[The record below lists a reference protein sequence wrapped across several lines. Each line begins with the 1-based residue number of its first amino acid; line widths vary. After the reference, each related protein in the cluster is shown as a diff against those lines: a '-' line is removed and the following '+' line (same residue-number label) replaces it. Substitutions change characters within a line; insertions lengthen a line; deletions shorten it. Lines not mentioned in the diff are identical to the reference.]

1 MKKMTKLLSVI
12 LAFVMALSCMTMMAS
27 AAKASYR
34 TVADLEKNA
43 AYSAYGTVTRLS
55 SEERLSILC
64 DSLDTLLASANIKM
78 DTVKVLWIEV
88 RLNFTSLNYILDSL
102 DSFYDA
108 KGYLGIVGGTLKN
121 LNLNSWQKGM
131 TREGTAHE
139 TIVNEVLELLSSN
152 TSAIGGILDSG
163 LNLGLVG
170 PFIKGLDL
178 SGVNKAVVDLPGTIK
193 SIILPLMGR
202 QDDDADRR
210 NTLGNKGSDL
220 ITVAQDFVNGL
231 FTKKMAWTSYRTD
244 VNGNDLGYT
253 DPLPTSGTSRYFVNN
268 GDGTIT
274 QYDYAYAGAL
284 GGVAG
289 YNKTVTYTKAQE
301 YEGSTTYVY
310 KAPDDYSGDATLKW
324 YKAEN
329 VADANGDIQSGYWLP
344 KVKAAIE
351 SGALTLKI
359 NGDDT
364 LLGLLYKFIP
374 YVFDEMAPTV
384 LNGSVKYELA
394 KAFGVKFEKIGIKGG
409 KDADKVTAEATATGN
424 PGNFFTKAQDFYV
437 WEYSDYKVIND
448 VPYYRFQDTYF
459 KGELPKDLSSYYNM
473 FNWDWN
479 ISGNF
484 LNEFIP
490 SAPSD
495 TANILDNFNKLIGK
509 VINTVIKENW
519 KINGKTYNRS
529 EVFVWNNVG
538 NDQLLN
544 NVLVSARNFFKI
556 APEEV
561 LDDYY
566 KEAQFFD
573 VMMNGTMEQAVN
585 GLICELV
592 KLIMPQIK
600 FADNIIN
607 QPVTAI
613 AAVVVR
619 ELCTQ
624 LMPRYNFDAM
634 IYSNYGK
641 AGAPTRELANHTADE
656 WLNITLYMG
665 VNLGMYYLRNIA
677 DLGEGENTGYFKVMQ
692 NLGALPAL
700 SGTGTDMGDA
710 ITFGA
715 DAYKTTIDGTS
726 VASWLVAIDWIV
738 DWALDENTE
747 WCWHFGRLVNV
758 DGEVNLATYQ
768 NPFNKI
774 DKVLLTFFPELE
786 TLLNTSG
793 LNGQDY
799 GSGTWLEKILKD
811 GLVDN
816 IVSLNLPGL
825 LNMLKIQSTSVLRRN
840 NIANEAV
847 KIVVNMLN
855 KIFYKV
861 AGGANLINSNTI
873 NSVATLLDQAN
884 LKTVV
889 TNLVGK
895 LYAASATHRVLD
907 PILPIANFF
916 IGWTTDAQKYGEP
929 NISLSSS
936 SGDNYLLKTS
946 TNAVRV
952 QNPASG
958 MLQKHRNSTTVDKDY
973 IITVQSITA
982 DNGCS
987 VAVPEGG
994 KALNPGEAYEFAIT
1008 TPAGEGVTKLLINY
1022 TMTGKDGKP
1031 LGTDDSGNAKIH
1043 TKATYLYFT
1052 ETADE
1057 EYVEGRLS
1065 CCEDTDYIAS
1075 ITFSKYTF
1083 TKDVFSSITEYKHS
1097 VYGTAAITN
1106 QSGKDKVF
1114 IRLKN
1119 DFPTSGKGA
1128 QYFRIL
1134 EAESNTLTGK
1144 SGAYAGGWP
1153 ENQNGTETVSGN
1165 LYAAKDGVTANT
1177 FTKEN
1182 AEANNLYGLY
1192 DMGKVAIKYGT
1203 LSKKWI
1209 GSGYNE
1215 SGHSV
1220 VVEKDFIFYNDF
1232 NIEDV
1237 MNKYKGYNLQ
1247 AEDYTDSAKFT
1258 AYEDALKNVVKL
1270 ATYPKLVNET
1280 TGYVAT
1286 IQPQIPAAIEALE
1299 KAYKALVST
1308 STSSV
1313 SNIATLENALAS
1325 VETNPDRE
1333 INFQDYKLYEYFQ
1346 YEKQRTSAR
1355 NMINS
1360 TKAPAAPEK
1369 YVENGVWGDELV
1381 DAIVAAQQNANVKA
1395 GINATIVET
1404 SDESRVEEM
1413 KNYNQALADF
1423 VPAHYSNLQIA
1434 DQSAKLKYYG
1444 DFMKAN
1450 PKGNIDNAKV
1460 FLNNEIAYAEA
1471 QNYNPDDYSADSW
1484 ARYTEALA
1492 NAKKA
1497 QSSDKESLIFDAK
1510 YELMVAQNKL
1520 EKHSMKESGYL
1531 AEELIPLI
1539 EHANAIINNYGT
1551 LYSVKNGVAYAD
1563 AFAQLV
1569 SALGVKYNVTIDGKT
1584 NEGILYDRS
1593 ALTFTEYDRSDS
1605 AKNKRAVDAAADKLR
1620 AAIENFESA
1629 VRLDGIDG
1637 ESTVDQSIR
1646 YIEGI
1651 EANSI
1656 PDAAT
1661 LLSKVQVAGE
1671 AAASVTPVTQVS
1683 KAGHYGTGAR
1693 VELKNGDVLLAT
1705 YFVIIKGDVNGD
1717 GAVDAFDVIEVD
1729 LADKTA
1735 YYMGDV
1741 YDDAADSDGNGII
1754 DATDYASVKSIVA
1767 CAK

>member
-34 TVADLEKNA
+34 TVADLESNA

-108 KGYLGIVGGTLKN
+108 KGYLGIIGGTLKN
-121 LNLNSWQKGM
+121 LNLNSWRTGM

-193 SIILPLMGR
+193 SIVLPLMGR

-231 FTKKMAWTSYRTD
+231 FTRKMAWTSYRTD

-284 GGVAG
+284 GGAAG

-310 KAPDDYSGDATLKW
+310 KAPEGYSGDQTLKW
-324 YKAEN
+324 YKADGK
-329 VADANGDIQSGYWLP
+329 ADANGDIQSGYWLP
-344 KVKAAIE
+344 KVKAAFE
-351 SGALTLKI
+351 SGALTLNI

-374 YVFDEMAPTV
+374 YVFDEMATTV

-394 KAFGVKFEKIGIKGG
+394 KAFGVKFEKIGVKGS
-409 KDADKVTAEATATGN
+409 AELTAAVAGVN
-424 PGNFFTKAQDFYV
+424 GGDFFTKAQDFYV
-437 WEYSDYKVIND
+437 WEYSDYKVINN

-490 SAPSD
+490 SAPSN
-495 TANILDNFNKLIGK
+495 TANILDNFNKLIYK
-509 VINTVIKENW
+509 VITTVIKEDW
-519 KINGKTYNRS
+519 TVNGKPYSRS
-529 EVFVWNNVG
+529 EVFVWNNGG

-566 KEAQFFD
+566 DEAQFFD
-573 VMMNGTMEQAVN
+573 AMMNGTMEEAVN

-641 AGAPTRELANHTADE
+641 AGAPTRELASHTADE
-656 WLNITLYMG
+656 WLDITLYMG

-677 DLGEGENTGYFKVMQ
+677 DLGEGEDTGYFKVMQ
-692 NLGALPAL
+692 TLGALPAL

-710 ITFGA
+710 ITFEA
-715 DAYKTTIDGTS
+715 DDYKTTTIDGKS

-747 WCWHFGRLVNV
+747 WCWHFGKLVNV

-825 LNMLKIQSTSVLRRN
+825 LNMLKIQDTSVLRRN

-873 NSVATLLDQAN
+873 NSVATLLNQAN

-889 TNLVGK
+889 TNLIGK
-895 LYAASATHRVLD
+895 LYAASATHKVLD

-929 NISLSSS
+929 SITLSSS
-936 SGDNYLLKTS
+936 SGDKYLLKTS

-958 MLQKHRNSTTVDKDY
+958 MLQKHRNSTTEDKDY

-1031 LGTDDSGNAKIH
+1031 LGTDESGNAEIH

-1075 ITFSKYTF
+1075 VTFSKYTF

-1097 VYGTAAITN
+1097 VYGTASITN
-1106 QSGKDKVF
+1106 QSGKNKTF
-1114 IRLKN
+1114 KSLATESGGA
-1119 DFPTSGKGA
+1119 PTGKGA
-1128 QYFRIL
+1128 QYFQHITSQS
-1134 EAESNTLTGK
+1134 E
-1144 SGAYAGGWP
+1144 GGWP
-1153 ENQNGTETVSGN
+1153 SAQNGTETASGKF
-1165 LYAAKDGVTANT
+1165 YKAKAGVTANT

-1192 DMGKVAIKYGT
+1192 DMGKIGVKYGYKVV
-1203 LSKKWI
+1203 LSEK
-1209 GSGYNE
+1209 
-1215 SGHSV
+1215 GHTV

-1381 DAIVAAQQNANVKA
+1381 DAIVAAQQNDHVKA

-1450 PKGNIDNAKV
+1450 PKGNIANAKV
-1460 FLNNEIAYAEA
+1460 FLNNEIVYAEA
-1471 QNYNPDDYSADSW
+1471 QNYNQADYSADSW
-1484 ARYTEALA
+1484 SRYTSALA
-1492 NAKKA
+1492 AAKDA
-1497 QSSDKESLIFDAK
+1497 YANSSKESLIFDAK
-1510 YELMVAQNKL
+1510 YELMLAQNKL

-1539 EHANAIINNYGT
+1539 EHANAILDNYGT
-1551 LYSVKNGVAYAD
+1551 IYTVKNGVAYDD

-1569 SALGVKYNVTIDGKT
+1569 SALGVRYEVEIDGKIQ
-1584 NEGILYDRS
+1584 EGILYDRS
-1593 ALTFTEYDRSDS
+1593 ALTFVDYDRSDS
-1605 AKNKRAVDAAADKLR
+1605 AKNKKAVDAAADKLR

-1629 VRLDGIDG
+1629 VRL
-1637 ESTVDQSIR
+1637 ESNDASTTVDQSIR

-1656 PDAAT
+1656 ADAAT
-1661 LLSKVQVAGE
+1661 LLSKVQVTGE

-1705 YFVIIKGDVNGD
+1705 YFVVIKGDVNGD

-1729 LADKTA
+1729 LANKTA
-1735 YYMGDV
+1735 HYMGDV

-1754 DATDYASVKSIVA
+1754 DATDYAAVKATVTGA
-1767 CAK
+1767 TK